1 MEKSKDGTRMTLEY
15 HLTGG
20 GGSRFPPPF
29 TEDHHSDCRCYRK
42 SRCEQAHTE
51 GSGRRDAV
59 RGPDI
64 WIHAVRSGSPKQS
77 DSLHDR

>member
-42 SRCEQAHTE
+42 SRC
-51 GSGRRDAV
+51 
-59 RGPDI
+59 
-64 WIHAVRSGSPKQS
+64 
-77 DSLHDR
+77 